1 MRVVIGGGVIVI
13 ADKHHNNIEE
23 RCVFIR
29 KWYSKNTE
37 HDTAVLVA
45 VQRKQFPG
53 IFFSHHTNLVYIIS
67 AKYNCVLCMYYEMCF
82 DYELRFFFSK

>member
-53 IFFSHHTNLVYIIS
+53 IFFFSSYEFGLYYICKIQL
-67 AKYNCVLCMYYEMCF
+67 CVMHV
-82 DYELRFFFSK
+82 LRDVF